1 MAVIERI
8 FIWFEGRIDPLAPL
22 PDRPVPRGALGYLW
36 FFVSQARWAFLAMLV
51 LGGVTAVIEASL
63 YVFVGELVDRMQ
75 AGARD
80 SFLRDHGLMLALMA
94 GTILVLRPLAASLT
108 ALVEEQIVVPG
119 FFNLVRFQGHEQ
131 VTAKSLSFFQDEFAG
146 RISQKVW
153 QSGQSAGDFMVSL
166 LEIIWFI
173 VVFALFTLSL
183 ASSLDG
189 AVGVAVSIWLVL
201 FGVAA
206 RVFVPRIRKG
216 AKASANAASGVTG
229 RLVDSYGNIQTLKL
243 FSDAAH
249 EDAGTRAAYR
259 DFLASIRRFT
269 RTLTGMRIAVNLLSG
284 VMLTVI
290 AFLIVSAWQAGTV
303 TTGSVA
309 LVLALVLRLQVL
321 LGRLMGQLNGLFR
334 ALGSLH
340 DSAETITRP
349 VTVTDRPDA
358 PALAVREG
366 RIEFRNISFHY
377 GKDGGVIEDLSV
389 TIAPGERVGIVGRS
403 GAGKSTLVNLLLR
416 FFDLESGRILIDG
429 QDISGVTQS
438 SLRAAIGLVTQDTA
452 LLHRSIADNIAL
464 GRPEAGEEAVRLA
477 AARAHADG
485 FIRDLSDVRGRH
497 GYAAHVGE
505 RGVKLSGGQ
514 RQRIAIARVLLKDAP
529 ILILDEATS
538 ALDSEIE
545 AAIQDSLNSLMAG
558 KTVIAIAHRLSTIA
572 EMDRLLVMDM
582 GRIVEDG
589 SHEALLARGGLYA
602 ELWHRQSGGFLDGVA
617 ETGEDGVA
625 SM

>member
-1 MAVIERI
+1 MSALLFERI
-8 FIWFEGRIDPLAPL
+8 FSWFERRIDPLVPL
-22 PDRPVPRGALGYLW
+22 PERPVPRGALAYLW
-36 FFVSQARWAFLAMLV
+36 FFVSQARWAFAAMLV

-63 YVFVGELVDRMQ
+63 YVFVGDLVDRMQ
-75 AGARD
+75 AGGRD
-80 SFLRDHGLMLALMA
+80 SFMRDNGLALALMA
-94 GTILVLRPLAASLT
+94 LTILILRPLAASLT

-119 FFNLVRFQGHEQ
+119 FFNLVRFQGHSQ
-131 VTAKSLSFFQDEFAG
+131 VTAKSLAFFQDEFAG

-183 ASSLDG
+183 ATSLDG
-189 AVGVAVSIWLVL
+189 AVGVAVLVWLVL
-201 FGVAA
+201 FAAAA

-216 AKASANAASGVTG
+216 AKASAHAASGVTG

-243 FSDAAH
+243 FSDAAQ

-259 DFLASIRRFT
+259 DFLASVRRFT

-290 AFLIVSAWQAGTV
+290 ATLIVSAWQAGTV
-303 TTGSVA
+303 TTGGVA

-349 VTVTDRPDA
+349 VTVTDRPGA
-358 PALAVREG
+358 PALAVDRAG
-366 RIEFRNISFHY
+366 IDFQNIRFHY
-377 GKDGGVIEDLSV
+377 GKDGGVIEDLSLK
-389 TIAPGERVGIVGRS
+389 IAPGEKVGLVGRS
-403 GAGKSTLVNLLLR
+403 GAGKSTMINLLLR
-416 FFDLESGRILIDG
+416 FYDLEGGRILIDG
-429 QDISGVTQS
+429 QDISAVTQA
-438 SLRAAIGLVTQDTA
+438 SLRERVGVVTQDTA
-452 LLHRSIADNIAL
+452 LLHRSIRENIAL
-464 GRPEAGEEAVRLA
+464 GRAGAREDEIREAAR
-477 AARAHADG
+477 RAHAET
-485 FIRDLSDVRGRH
+485 FIAELSDNRGRS
-497 GYAAHVGE
+497 GFDAHVGE

-514 RQRIAIARVLLKDAP
+514 RQRIAIARVLLKNAP
-529 ILILDEATS
+529 ILVLDEATS

-545 AAIQDSLNSLMAG
+545 AAIQESLSELMRD

-572 EMDRLLVMDM
+572 AMDRLIVMDR

-589 SHEALLARGGLYA
+589 PHEALLERGGLYA
-602 ELWHRQSGGFLDGVA
+602 DLWNRQSGGFLAPERVA
-617 ETGEDGVA
+617 
-625 SM
+625 